1 VGDAAPPT
9 VAEIDARLEFI
20 GDSIDY
26 ADGSEAAVLHAL
38 TISHDRS
45 STSDELETFIRDWP
59 TRYHLSRSRTNLLR
73 ALRFRPGTDV
83 IEFGTGTGVLARYLG
98 ERGAR
103 VIGVEGSR
111 DRARAAA
118 LRCYDL
124 PDVRILV
131 GKAGDLSPEYR
142 CDVALCVGVYEYI
155 ASKSDAD
162 GASFLARVREHVRP
176 GGVLILAIENQI
188 GLKYLLG
195 APEDHLGTSW
205 AGVAGYPPRSV
216 ARTFTRRRLAEDLER
231 SGFPAQRW
239 LFPFPDYK
247 LPSTILA
254 EEAYRHADGVRL
266 VDSFLRWP
274 SDLNISA
281 RTQVADERRVQQVF
295 GEAGLGP
302 DVANSFLVV
311 ASDHPTGLRRFSN
324 PTVLA
329 WWFGG
334 NRLARWRV
342 MQRLCTVGGTNRT
355 PHFGVV
361 GCRSSLLPPV
371 DGWLRQRIRS
381 RRRYHPGPTLEQV
394 ALEALQF
401 GANELA
407 VVLCEWKAWLER
419 QQSSAPADH
428 HCHPYAAAAGTQA
441 LPASYL
447 DVGLAN
453 FTRDGSGGLRYFDD
467 EWETD
472 APLDATL
479 VTLRALWWFAVELVQ
494 RHVLQNSDAGET
506 VDAVALWLCAR
517 CGLTVPSDALDRLYA
532 AEADFQ
538 WRVSGGNVEG
548 MLEALRTLGALR
560 PSARFVESL
569 AQARGTADAS
579 LAHATTDADRA
590 QAAALEAARRLAA
603 AEAREAAATTA
614 LNEAQHLLQQ
624 ANDRVAD
631 REARWHASDAALAE
645 IKASRSWRWSAP
657 IRFVG
662 RLARRVGGRL
672 SP

>member
-1 VGDAAPPT
+1 MGDAPRPT
-9 VAEIDARLEFI
+9 PADIDARLQSI
-20 GDSIDY
+20 GDGIAY
-26 ADGSEAAVLHAL
+26 ADGSEAAVVQAL
-38 TISHDRS
+38 MESQDRS
-45 STSDELETFIRDWP
+45 SSSDELEGFIRDWP

-103 VIGVEGSR
+103 VTGVEGSR

-131 GKAGDLSPEYR
+131 GRASDLPDEYR
-142 CDVALCVGVYEYI
+142 CDAALCVGVYEYI
-155 ASKSDAD
+155 AATSDAD
-162 GASFLARVREHVRP
+162 GVSFLARVREHVRP

-216 ARTFTRRRLAEDLER
+216 ARTFTRRRLAEDLTR
-231 SGFPAQRW
+231 SGFPSQRW

-254 EEAYRHADGVRL
+254 EEAYAQADSVRL

-281 RTQVADERRVQQVF
+281 RTHVADERRVQQVF

-302 DVANSFLVV
+302 EVANSFLIV
-311 ASDHPTGLRRFSN
+311 ASDSPRGLRRFCN

-329 WWFGG
+329 WSFGG

-342 MQRLCTVGGTNRT
+342 LQRLCVVGT
-355 PHFGVV
+355 PKASHLGVV
-361 GCRSSLLPPV
+361 ACRSSRLPAA
-371 DGWLRQRIRS
+371 DEWLQQRIRS
-381 RRRYHPGPTLEQV
+381 RRRYHPGPTLEQL
-394 ALEALQF
+394 ALESLQA
-401 GANELA
+401 GPDQLA
-407 VVLCEWKAWLER
+407 TVLFEWKTWLER
-419 QQSSAPADH
+419 QQSAAPAGGP
-428 HCHPYAAAAGTQA
+428 CHPYAAAAGTQA
-441 LPASYL
+441 LPSSYL

-453 FTRDGSGGLRYFDD
+453 FTRDVSSGLRYFDD
-467 EWETD
+467 EWQTA

-479 VTLRALWWFAVELVQ
+479 VMLRALWWFAVELVQ
-494 RHVLQNSDAGET
+494 RHVVQDTVAGGT
-506 VDAVALWLCAR
+506 VDAVALWLCAQ
-517 CGLTVPSDALDRLYA
+517 CGLAVASDSLERLYA

-538 WRVSGGNVEG
+538 WRVSGGTADG

-560 PSARFVESL
+560 PSPPFVESL
-569 AQARGTADAS
+569 RKARDTAEAS
-579 LAHATTDADRA
+579 LARAMEAHSMQVPAD
-590 QAAALEAARRLAA
+590 EVAARLSA
-603 AEAREAAATTA
+603 AEARASAMAAALDQA
-614 LNEAQHLLQQ
+614 KHHLREANAHL
-624 ANDRVAD
+624 AD
-631 REARWHASDAALAE
+631 RDARLRAAEAGLVE

-657 IRFVG
+657 VRVVG
-662 RLARRVGGRL
+662 RLVRRLAGHPVR
-672 SP
+672 